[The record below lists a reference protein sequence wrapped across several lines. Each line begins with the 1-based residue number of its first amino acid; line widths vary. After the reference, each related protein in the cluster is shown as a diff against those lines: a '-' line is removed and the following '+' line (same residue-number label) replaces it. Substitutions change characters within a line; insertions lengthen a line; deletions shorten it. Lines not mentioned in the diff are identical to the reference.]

1 MTPAQRHQLLLLD
14 RALLALL
21 NERARLL
28 AAVPPGD
35 ALRAPA
41 TEDLLRRHAG
51 PFAVEP
57 LRKLLTLLDEGCRP

>member
-28 AAVPPGD
+28 SGVPPED
-35 ALRAPA
+35 PLRAPA
-41 TEDLLRRHAG
+41 ADDLLRRHGG

-57 LRKLLTLLDEGCRP
+57 LRRILAILDEGCRS

>member
-1 MTPAQRHQLLLLD
+1 MTPAQRHQLLILD

-28 AAVPPGD
+28 AGVPAGEP
-35 ALRAPA
+35 LRAA
-41 TEDLLRRHAG
+41 AADDLLRRHEG

-57 LRKLLTLLDEGCRP
+57 LRRIFALLDEGCRA

>member
-1 MTPAQRHQLLLLD
+1 MNPAQRHQLLTID

-28 AAVPPGD
+28 AEAPRGE
-35 ALRAPA
+35 RPA
-41 TEDLLRRHAG
+41 TAVDDLLRRHPG

-57 LRKLLTLLDEGCRP
+57 LRRILQLLDEGCQA